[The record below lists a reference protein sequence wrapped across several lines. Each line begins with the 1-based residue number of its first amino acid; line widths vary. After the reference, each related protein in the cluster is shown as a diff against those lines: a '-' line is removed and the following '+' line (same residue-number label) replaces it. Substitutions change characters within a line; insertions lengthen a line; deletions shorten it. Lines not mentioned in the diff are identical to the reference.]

1 MKKIVLS
8 LFVTILMITL
18 WGCRNEPVLSVMVP
32 SGSPALAALWIKND
46 TDAYAVD
53 IVNGADSL
61 VAAFGAG
68 SHDVIFAPTNLG
80 AKLIASGL
88 DYVFAATVV
97 WGNYYV
103 VSSGQAD
110 FSLASLSGKTITVFG
125 QNQTSDIILRYLL
138 DSLDIDVTIVYV
150 DSVATAAALFQN
162 DPTSIV
168 LTAEPTLS
176 VLQSSVANLQV
187 IDLQSEY
194 ALLTGADSY
203 PQAGVFVKS
212 ALDHEQVDRFLIDL
226 AESVEQVNEDP
237 TESGEVAYALG
248 YGFSAEILALAVP
261 TSHLAFVTA
270 LASKEA
276 LEAYFTLILAMNP
289 SLIGGSLP
297 SEAFYY
303 QP

>member
-1 MKKIVLS
+1 MKKILLML
-8 LFVTILMITL
+8 LFTISMITL
-18 WGCRNEPVLSVMVP
+18 MGCGEEETPLSVMVP
-32 SGSPALAALWIKND
+32 SGSPALAAIWIKDNPQ
-46 TDAYAVD
+46 YAVD

-68 SHDVIFAPTNLG
+68 SHDIIFAPTNLG
-80 AKLIASGL
+80 AKLIASGIE
-88 DYVFAATVV
+88 YVFAATVV
-97 WGNYYV
+97 WGNYYM
-103 VSSGQAD
+103 VSTGQVD
-110 FSLASLSGKTITVFG
+110 FTLASLEGKTITVFG
-125 QNQTSDIILRYLL
+125 QNQTSDLIVRYLL
-138 DSLDIDVTIVYV
+138 ATNEIDVTFVYV

-168 LTAEPTLS
+168 LTAEPTLA
-176 VLQSSVANLQV
+176 VLQSVVSGLQV
-187 IDLQSEY
+187 IDLQAEY
-194 ALLTGADSY
+194 ALLTGDDAY

-212 ALDHEQVDRFLIDL
+212 ELDHENVDAFLSDL
-226 AESVEQVNEDP
+226 ADSVAQVNTDP
-237 TESGEVAYALG
+237 ISAGVKANAMG

-261 TSHLAFVTA
+261 TSHLVYTTA

-289 SLIGGSLP
+289 SLIGGALP